1 MGCAP
6 RVDVRDLMLHNDYVL
21 KLIFVASTTGIIHVG
36 AHERAV
42 MSLSVVKHLA
52 LTIAGVLP

>member
-1 MGCAP
+1 
-6 RVDVRDLMLHNDYVL
+6 MLHDDYVL
-21 KLIFVASTTGIIHVG
+21 KLILVASTTGIIHVG

>member
-1 MGCAP
+1 
-6 RVDVRDLMLHNDYVL
+6 MLHDDCVM

-52 LTIAGVLP
+52 LTVAGILP